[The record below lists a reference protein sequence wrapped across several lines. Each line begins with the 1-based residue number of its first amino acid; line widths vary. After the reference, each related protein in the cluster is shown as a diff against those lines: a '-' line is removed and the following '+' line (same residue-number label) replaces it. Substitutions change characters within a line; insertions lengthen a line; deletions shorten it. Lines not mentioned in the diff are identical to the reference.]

1 MAGHSKRR
9 GRRGGGDHEEHADE
23 RWLLTYA
30 DMITLLM
37 ALFIVMWSMSTV
49 NTSKFEAL
57 AKSLD
62 NAFSGQILPGGEAVM
77 ANGAGSE
84 AERPAPEPPIPAI
97 TPPTP
102 PSQTD
107 PREQLAQQMAPG
119 AAAREEADLQQ
130 LKRRVDEVVRAEGL
144 TGEVETRVEERGLV
158 VNVLTDDVLF
168 TSGSA
173 LLRPQADGLLDALA
187 PVLKADVRHP
197 IQVEGNTDSVPVS
210 GGSFPSNWELS
221 TDRAAAVVRAFIRR
235 DVAPDRL
242 TALGHA
248 DRRPVASNAT
258 DAGRRRNRRVELVLL
273 RTQGGTEP

>member
-1 MAGHSKRR
+1 MAGHGKRR
-9 GRRGGGDHEEHADE
+9 GRRGGGDHAEEHADE

-57 AKSLD
+57 SKSLE
-62 NAFSGQILPGGEAVM
+62 NAFSGQILPGGEAIM

-84 AERPAPEPPIPAI
+84 AERPAPTPPLPAI
-97 TPPTP
+97 TPLTP
-102 PSQTD
+102 ATSPQEAAE
-107 PREQLAQQMAPG
+107 RAVAAG
-119 AAAREEADLQQ
+119 ADQREEQDLQA
-130 LKRRVDEVVRAEGL
+130 LKRRVDEVAAAKGL
-144 TGEVETRVEERGLV
+144 ASEVQTEVARRGLV
-158 VNVLTDDVLF
+158 VRVLTDRVLF
-168 TSGSA
+168 DSGSA
-173 LLRPQADGLLDALA
+173 VLRPGADGLLTDLA
-187 PVLKADVRHP
+187 AVLKTDVRHP

-273 RTQGGTEP
+273 RTQGGTRP